1 MVSAP
6 FWTPAAGEGLQPQA
20 AQDLTGR
27 HTWRS
32 WQRERE
38 RVGLWT
44 NAGKGGGKKP
54 DWVCIYI
61 YACLRLSIKPILSL
75 SDGDSLVKHSILE
88 NVSL

>member
-6 FWTPAAGEGLQPQA
+6 FWTPAAGEGLQPRA

-32 WQRERE
+32 WQRERGW
-38 RVGLWT
+38 VYGQMQ
-44 NAGKGGGKKP
+44 AKGREKKP
-54 DWVCIYI
+54 DWVCI

>member
-6 FWTPAAGEGLQPQA
+6 FWTPAAGEGLQPRA

-38 RVGLWT
+38 RGWVYGQMQ
-44 NAGKGGGKKP
+44 AKGEEKSQIGC
-54 DWVCIYI
+54 VYI